1 MRKIVI
7 AGNWKMNLLPSEAVI
22 YFGRLYDVLNKVD
35 KIDKIVCPPYTHLAP
50 MADIAK
56 DSTISLGAQNMY
68 FESNGA
74 FTGEIS
80 PDMLKDIGIDYVI
93 LGHSERRHIFGETD
107 EIINKKLSL
116 AMNKGLTPIFCIGE
130 LLEEREGGNTFK
142 VITRQ
147 LTEGLKGLD
156 IDESFLIAYEPVWA
170 IGTGKTASTEQ
181 AQEVISFIRKW
192 ISDNYSK
199 KLASNIRI
207 LYGGSVKPEN
217 IESLLKAEDI
227 DGGLVG
233 GASLK
238 YESWVKI
245 NEIANKIMEANE

>member
-22 YFGRLYDVLNKVD
+22 YFGRLYDALNKMD
-35 KIDKIVCPPYTHLAP
+35 KIDKIVCPPFTHIAP

-68 FESNGA
+68 FESKGA

-80 PDMLKDIGIDYVI
+80 PDMLKDLEVKYVI

-116 AMNKGLTPIFCIGE
+116 AMKKGLIPIFCVGE
-130 LLEEREGGNTFK
+130 LLEERESGKTFE
-142 VITRQ
+142 VITKQ
-147 LTEGLKGLD
+147 LTEGLKGLN
-156 IDESFLIAYEPVWA
+156 IDETILVAYEPVWA
-170 IGTGKTASTEQ
+170 IGTGKTATTEQ

-192 ISDNYSK
+192 ISKNYSEE
-199 KLASNIRI
+199 LASKIRI
-207 LYGGSVKPEN
+207 LYGGSVKPGN

-238 YESWVKI
+238 YESWVEI
-245 NEIANKIMEANE
+245 NEIANKIMEENE

>member
-22 YFGRLYDVLNKVD
+22 YFGRLYDALNKMD
-35 KIDKIVCPPYTHLAP
+35 KIDKIVCPPFTHIAP

-68 FESNGA
+68 FESKGA

-80 PDMLKDIGIDYVI
+80 PDMLKDLEVKYVI

-116 AMNKGLTPIFCIGE
+116 AMKKGLIPIFCVGE
-130 LLEEREGGNTFK
+130 LLEERESGKTFE
-142 VITRQ
+142 VITKQ
-147 LTEGLKGLD
+147 LTEGLKGLN
-156 IDESFLIAYEPVWA
+156 IDETILVAYEPVWA
-170 IGTGKTASTEQ
+170 IGTGKTATTEQ

-192 ISDNYSK
+192 ISENYSEE
-199 KLASNIRI
+199 LASKIRI
-207 LYGGSVKPEN
+207 LYGGSVKPGN

-238 YESWVKI
+238 YESWVEI
-245 NEIANKIMEANE
+245 NEIANKIMEENK

>member
-22 YFGRLYDVLNKVD
+22 YFGRLYDALNKID
-35 KIDKIVCPPYTHLAP
+35 KIDKIVCPPFTHIAP
-50 MADIAK
+50 ISDIAK

-68 FESNGA
+68 FESKGA
-74 FTGEIS
+74 FTGEIA
-80 PDMLKDIGIDYVI
+80 PDMLKDLGVEYVI

-116 AMNKGLTPIFCIGE
+116 AIEKGLVPIFCVGE
-130 LLEEREGGNTFK
+130 LLEERENGKTFE
-142 VITRQ
+142 VITKQ
-147 LTEGLKGLD
+147 LTEGLKGLN
-156 IDESFLIAYEPVWA
+156 IDKTFLVAYEPVWA
-170 IGTGKTASTEQ
+170 IGTGKTATTEQ
-181 AQEVISFIRKW
+181 AQEVIAFIRKW
-192 ISDNYSK
+192 ISENYSEE
-199 KLASNIRI
+199 LASEIRI
-207 LYGGSVKPEN
+207 LYGGSVKPGN

-238 YESWVKI
+238 YESWVEI